1 MACTDYV
8 RHEQLLDCP
17 HAGGIQ
23 VQVSMTDGCSGRLCQ
38 DCFTALDVRHWPG
51 LADRI
56 AGPAE
61 GLDMLQLLRAAGG
74 PQE

>member
-1 MACTDYV
+1 
-8 RHEQLLDCP
+8 
-17 HAGGIQ
+17 
-23 VQVSMTDGCSGRLCQ
+23 MTDGCSGRLCQ